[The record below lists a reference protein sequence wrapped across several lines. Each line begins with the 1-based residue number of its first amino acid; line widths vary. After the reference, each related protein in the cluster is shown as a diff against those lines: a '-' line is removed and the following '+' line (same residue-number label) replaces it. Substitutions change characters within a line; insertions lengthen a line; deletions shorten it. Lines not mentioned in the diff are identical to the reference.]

1 MSVKLAQ
8 ISTLPPE
15 DFKKKKIEAKTID
28 MVIKIGELQHKLYA
42 EGKQSLHD
50 LQ

>member
-42 EGKQSLHD
+42 EGKQILF
-50 LQ
+50 